1 MQECGYRRVFCI
13 KPTGWVAFI
22 DASGVIAE
30 CSLIAFGPTALR
42 FAETEM
48 FFWSLDTT
56 RLDCVHTWRGQNKT
70 VKRCKKKP
78 CPCITIF
85 HEICTIN
92 SHTGVGVSQKKT
104 TC

>member
-1 MQECGYRRVFCI
+1 MCKNVATGGLFCI

-22 DASGVIAE
+22 DVSGVIAE

-56 RLDCVHTWRGQNKT
+56 RLDCVHTWRRQNKT
-70 VKRCKKKP
+70 AKRCKK
-78 CPCITIF
+78 
-85 HEICTIN
+85 N
-92 SHTGVGVSQKKT
+92 LALVSPFFTKSAP
-104 TC
+104 